1 MRHPDD
7 AVLRRLVHEP
17 AGVADT
23 DREHV
28 TACPQCLDG
37 LAIVAGRPHPGGAP
51 TVPGADR
58 RDARSA
64 PRTRGGDPLWRRPA
78 VAVTA
83 FAVVLAGAGAAAAN
97 DWLPIFR
104 TEEVVPL
111 EVGADDLVDLPDLS
125 AYGDVV
131 VTQDGDVEAVQDA
144 ATAAA
149 RTGLEIPEPTTLPR
163 GVTGE
168 PAVQVGGE
176 VEATFTFSAERAA
189 RAAADAGETL
199 PPTPAG
205 LDGSQ
210 VRMVAG
216 PGVALTWSH
225 PSGAP
230 SLVVARAVAPTA
242 SSSGVSFETVRDHV
256 LSLPG
261 VPEDLA
267 AQLRAFPADGSTLP
281 LPVPADRA
289 TSSTVDVGGVPATV
303 VETHDR
309 SMAAVVQVEDG
320 VVTVVAGPLGAD
332 EVLAVLRDLR

>member
-7 AVLRRLVHEP
+7 AVLRRLVHQP
-17 AGVADT
+17 AGVADA

-28 TACPQCLDG
+28 TGCPECLDS
-37 LAIVAGRPHPGGAP
+37 LAVVTGWRHPGTP
-51 TVPGADR
+51 STVTGADGR
-58 RDARSA
+58 GARAAS
-64 PRTRGGDPLWRRPA
+64 RTRGREPLWRRPA

-104 TEEVVPL
+104 TEEVVAL
-111 EVGADDLVDLPDLS
+111 DLSADDLVDLPDLS

-131 VTQDGDVEAVQDA
+131 VTRHGDVEGVPDA
-144 ATAAA
+144 TTAAA
-149 RTGLEIPEPTTLPR
+149 RTGLEVPQATTLPR

-168 PAVQVGGE
+168 PTVRVGGE

-242 SSSGVSFETVRDHV
+242 SSTGVSFETVRDHV

-261 VPEDLA
+261 IPEDLA
-267 AQLRAFPADGSTLP
+267 AQLRAFTADGSTLP
-281 LPVPADRA
+281 LPVPTDSA
-289 TSSTVDVGGVPATV
+289 TASTVDVGGVPATV
-303 VETHDR
+303 IATHDR
-309 SMAAVVQVEDG
+309 SMAAVVHVEDG
-320 VVTVVAGPLGAD
+320 LVTVVAGPLGAD
-332 EVLAVLRDLR
+332 EVLAVLRGLR